1 MAPTATFKA
10 ADVLVPWEKGA
21 NWKVNVVELSPEPPA
36 RWTLDSWRD
45 KPAAQAVEYEDPDV
59 LQTVCDTLKHLPPL
73 VSPEEVEAARHDFYN
88 AAVGKAFIIQGGD
101 CAESF
106 LDVRHDIIRRKVELL
121 HEQGRILEAALNKPV
136 LRVGRIAGQF
146 AKPRSNPLETLP
158 SGQVVHAFR
167 GHIINSEDENDRTPD
182 PTRLLAGYFHSAVA
196 HNTLRQLQA
205 ARAGPAIFTS
215 HEALHLPYESSLS
228 REDYNLSATTI
239 WLGERTRQLDGA
251 HVEYARGLRNPLG
264 VKIGPSTTPEEIV
277 ALLDVL
283 SPDRSPPGK
292 ITLITRLGHKR
303 VRSVLPALIRAVQ
316 LSGHVPVWMSD
327 PCHGNTF
334 TTADR
339 HKTRRV
345 SDLLHELKDSYA
357 VHREL
362 GSHLGGIHLEQT
374 GDAVTECLDEVH
386 VTDPEDLAEGYTS
399 LCDPRLSVDQALDVV
414 REFAGFVQGYTRDL

>member
-1 MAPTATFKA
+1 
-10 ADVLVPWEKGA
+10 
-21 NWKVNVVELSPEPPA
+21 
-36 RWTLDSWRD
+36 
-45 KPAAQAVEYEDPDV
+45 
-59 LQTVCDTLKHLPPL
+59 
-73 VSPEEVEAARHDFYN
+73 
-88 AAVGKAFIIQGGD
+88 
-101 CAESF
+101 
-106 LDVRHDIIRRKVELL
+106 
-121 HEQGRILEAALNKPV
+121 
-136 LRVGRIAGQF
+136 
-146 AKPRSNPLETLP
+146 
-158 SGQVVHAFR
+158 VHAFR

-205 ARAGPAIFTS
+205 AGPGPATFTS

-251 HVEYARGLRNPLG
+251 HVEYARGLRNPVG

-303 VRSVLPALIRAVQ
+303 VRAVLPALIRAVQ

-334 TTADR
+334 TTADG
-339 HKTRRV
+339 HKTRRAG
-345 SDLLHELKDSYA
+345 DLLHELKDSYA

-414 REFAGFVQGYTRDL
+414 REFAGFVQGYQRDL

>member
-10 ADVLVPWEKGA
+10 ADVLVPLEKGA

-73 VSPEEVEAARHDFYN
+73 VSPEEVEVARHDFYN
-88 AAVGKAFIIQGGD
+88 AAVGKAFVIQGGD

-167 GHIINSEDENDRTPD
+167 GHIINSEDENDRAPD

-205 ARAGPAIFTS
+205 AGPGPATFTS

-251 HVEYARGLRNPLG
+251 HVEYARGLRNPVG

-303 VRSVLPALIRAVQ
+303 VRAVLPALIRAVQ

-334 TTADR
+334 TTADG
-339 HKTRRV
+339 HKTRRAG
-345 SDLLHELKDSYA
+345 DLLHELKDSYA

-414 REFAGFVQGYTRDL
+414 REFAGFVQGYQRDL